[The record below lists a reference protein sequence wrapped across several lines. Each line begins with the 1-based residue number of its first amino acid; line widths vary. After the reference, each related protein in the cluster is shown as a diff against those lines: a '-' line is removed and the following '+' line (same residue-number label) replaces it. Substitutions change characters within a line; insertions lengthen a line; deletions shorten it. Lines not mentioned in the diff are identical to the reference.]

1 MEVGLPPLVGVL
13 KFNVDG
19 VARRKLGLV
28 GIGRALHNDRVEILY
43 MVFKSVGIKDS
54 NDSEELMILEA
65 LRIFSCTFQDL
76 GGDPANL
83 ASWVNLNGPMTWKLQ

>member
-1 MEVGLPPLVGVL
+1 MEVGLPPPVGVL

-28 GIGRALHNDRVEILY
+28 GIGRGEILF
-43 MVFKSVGIKDS
+43 MFFRSVGIKDS
-54 NDSEELMILEA
+54 NNFEELMILEA
-65 LRIFSCTFQDL
+65 LRIFSCAFQDL

-83 ASWVNLNGPMTWKLQ
+83 ASWVNLNGPKPWKLQ